1 MSGGVDRR
9 EAVAALLGA
18 PLLAL
23 LPLVWQLGAHV
34 AAVLAYPW
42 QIDYDEGIVLRAAWM
57 LAQGQNPYHA
67 PRPDAFTSATYPP
80 LFYLLNALWLRLA
93 GPTLLSGRV
102 IALVAT
108 LLAGG
113 ALAW

>member
-57 LAQGQNPYHA
+57 LAQGQNPSDQRRHG
-67 PRPDAFTSATYPP
+67 
-80 LFYLLNALWLRLA
+80 RLER
-93 GPTLLSGRV
+93 L
-102 IALVAT
+102 
-108 LLAGG
+108 
-113 ALAW
+113 